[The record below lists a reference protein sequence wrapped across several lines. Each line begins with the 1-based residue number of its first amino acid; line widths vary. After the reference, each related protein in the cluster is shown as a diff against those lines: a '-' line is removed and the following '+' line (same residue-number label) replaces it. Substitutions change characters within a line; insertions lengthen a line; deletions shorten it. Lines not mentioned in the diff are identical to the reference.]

1 MPLQIRRGTT
11 AQRLAITPLTGELIH
26 DTTTGQLFVGNGTT
40 AGGVTTTGITLE
52 DAADTAA
59 SLFSTGSHSGIT
71 FAYNDAVGR
80 IDATVTVAATGP
92 FDGDLTG
99 SVFSDGSTLLV
110 DGTEGRIVGPVDTGS
125 ITISNTSDS
134 IGLDFRRYI
143 GSVGSSTITPNNT
156 ALGDIHFYGQTGAAD
171 SALGGAA
178 AYIQGFVNGTPAGGY
193 VPGAID
199 FHVQQLDGL
208 DNPILRLLGGDGYII
223 LNEAV
228 RHNSDKVCTDGIQY
242 MLRQHHSTVD
252 ANNFS
257 FYRGRG
263 TEALPEAIQNG
274 DDIIDIAFG
283 GYTAFGVYGIGA
295 SISAIVDGAVST
307 NIVPTKLVFRTHN
320 GTSSAERI
328 TIDKT
333 GALLCTQSILTSAGG
348 IGYTTGAGGTVSQG
362 TSKSTGV
369 TLSKLTGEITT
380 FSDLLTAS
388 SNAVFTL
395 TNTLVTATDHVIVS
409 HIRGGTAGAYN
420 VVANAGTGSVQITLR
435 NITGGNLT
443 ESPVLKFT
451 VIKSVTS

>member
-11 AQRLAITPLTGELIH
+11 AQRLAITPLTGELIL

-40 AGGVTTTGITLE
+40 LGGATTTGISTE
-52 DAADTAA
+52 DAADAAA
-59 SLFSTGSHSGIT
+59 SLFTSGSHSGIT

-80 IDATVTVAATGP
+80 IDATVTVTATGP

-99 SVFSDGSTLLV
+99 SVFADDSGLLV
-110 DGTEGRIVGPVDTGS
+110 DGVSGKIVGTIDTNS
-125 ITISNTSDS
+125 VTISKEVNT

-143 GSVGSSTITPNNT
+143 GSVGSTTITPDT
-156 ALGDIHFYGQTGAAD
+156 AILGGINFYGQSGAGD
-171 SALGGAA
+171 SALGGVA
-178 AYIQGFVNGTPAGGY
+178 AYIQSFVNGTPAGGY

-199 FHVQQLDGL
+199 FHVQQLDGV
-208 DNPILRLLGGDGYII
+208 DNPILRLLGGQGYII

-228 RHNSDKVCTDGIQY
+228 RLNSDKVSTDGIQF

-263 TEALPEAIQNG
+263 TELAPEAIQNG

-295 SISAIVDGAVST
+295 SLSAIVDGTVST
-307 NIVPTKLVFRTHN
+307 NVVPTKLVFRTHN
-320 GTSSAERI
+320 GVSSAERI

-362 TSKSTGV
+362 TSKSTTV
-369 TLSKLTGEITT
+369 VLSKLTGEITT
-380 FSDLLTAS
+380 FSDLLAADS
-388 SNAVFTL
+388 SAVFTL
-395 TNTLVTATDHVIVS
+395 TNTLVTSSDHIIVS
-409 HIRGGTAGAYN
+409 HISGGTLGAYN
-420 VVANAGTGSVQITLR
+420 ICAISGTGSVTITIR
-435 NITGGNLT
+435 NITAAGLT
-443 ESPVLKFT
+443 EAPVLKFT

>member
-11 AQRLAITPLTGELIH
+11 AQRLAITPIPGELIY
-26 DTTTGQLFVGNGTT
+26 DTTTGQIFVGNGTT
-40 AGGVTTTGITLE
+40 AGGATTTGISIEDAE
-52 DAADTAA
+52 DAAAGLLT
-59 SLFSTGSHSGIT
+59 SGSHSGISFT
-71 FAYNDAVGR
+71 YNDNARR
-80 IDATVTVAATGP
+80 IDASITTVNT
-92 FDGDLTG
+92 D
-99 SVFSDGSTLLV
+99 SVTISDT
-110 DGTEGRIVGPVDTGS
+110 TEG
-125 ITISNTSDS
+125 
-134 IGLDFRRYI
+134 IGLNFRRYV
-143 GSVGSSTITPNNT
+143 GTVGSNTITPNGT
-156 ALGDIHFYGQTGAAD
+156 TLGDIHFYGQTGAGD
-171 SALGGAA
+171 STLGGAA
-178 AYIQGFVNGTPAGGY
+178 AYIQGFVNGTPTDGY

-208 DNPILRLLGGDGYII
+208 DNPILRLLGGAGYVIV
-223 LNEAV
+223 NEAV

-242 MLRQHHSTVD
+242 MLRQHHSNVD

-263 TEALPEAIQNG
+263 TELAPQAIQNG

-295 SISAIVDGAVST
+295 SISAIVDGTVST

-320 GTSSAERI
+320 GTASADRI

-333 GALLCTQSILTSAGG
+333 GALLSTQAILTSAGG
-348 IGYTTGAGGTVSQG
+348 IGYTTGAGGTVAQD

-369 TLSKLTGEITT
+369 TLSKLTGVITT
-380 FSDLLTAS
+380 FSDLLTPS
-388 SNAVFTL
+388 TNVVFTL

-409 HIRGGTAGAYN
+409 HINGGTLGAYN
-420 VVANAGTGSVQITLR
+420 VVATAGTGSVQITLR

>member
-11 AQRLAITPLTGELIH
+11 AQRLAITPIPGELIY
-26 DTTTGQLFVGNGTT
+26 DTTTGQIFVGNGTT
-40 AGGVTTTGITLE
+40 VGGATTTGISIEDAE
-52 DAADTAA
+52 DAAAGLLT
-59 SLFSTGSHSGIT
+59 SGSHSGISFT
-71 FAYNDAVGR
+71 YNDNARR
-80 IDATVTVAATGP
+80 IDASITTVNT
-92 FDGDLTG
+92 D
-99 SVFSDGSTLLV
+99 SVTISDT
-110 DGTEGRIVGPVDTGS
+110 TEG
-125 ITISNTSDS
+125 
-134 IGLDFRRYI
+134 IGLNFRRYV
-143 GSVGSSTITPNNT
+143 GTVGSNTITPNGT
-156 ALGDIHFYGQTGAAD
+156 TLGDIHFYGQTGAGD
-171 SALGGAA
+171 STLGGAA
-178 AYIQGFVNGTPAGGY
+178 AYIQGFVNGTPTDGY

-199 FHVQQLDGL
+199 FHVQQLNGL
-208 DNPILRLLGGDGYII
+208 DNPILRLLGGAGYVIV
-223 LNEAV
+223 NEAV

-242 MLRQHHSTVD
+242 MLRQHHSNVD

-263 TEALPEAIQNG
+263 TELAPQAIQNG

-283 GYTAFGVYGIGA
+283 GYTAFGVYGVGA
-295 SISAIVDGAVST
+295 SISAIVDGTVST

-320 GTSSAERI
+320 GTASADRI

-333 GALLCTQSILTSAGG
+333 GALLSTQAILTSAGG
-348 IGYTTGAGGTVSQG
+348 IGYTTGAGGTVVQG

-380 FSDLLTAS
+380 FSDLLTPS
-388 SNAVFTL
+388 TNVVFTL

-409 HIRGGTAGAYN
+409 HIRGGTLGAYN
-420 VVANAGTGSVQITLR
+420 IVANAGTGSVQITLR

>member
-11 AQRLAITPLTGELIH
+11 AQRLAITPIPGELIY
-26 DTTTGQLFVGNGTT
+26 DTTTGQIFVGNGTT
-40 AGGVTTTGITLE
+40 AGGATTTGISIEDAE
-52 DAADTAA
+52 DAAAA
-59 SLFSTGSHSGIT
+59 LLTTGSHSGISFT
-71 FAYNDAVGR
+71 YNDNDRR
-80 IDATVTVAATGP
+80 IDA
-92 FDGDLTG
+92 
-99 SVFSDGSTLLV
+99 
-110 DGTEGRIVGPVDTGS
+110 S
-125 ITISNTSDS
+125 ITTVNTDHVTISDTTES

-143 GSVGSSTITPNNT
+143 GSVGSFTTTPNNT
-156 ALGDIHFYGQTGAAD
+156 TLGDIHFYGQTGVDD
-171 SALGGAA
+171 SSLGGMA
-178 AYIQGFVNGTPAGGY
+178 AYIQGFVNGTPADGY
-193 VPGAID
+193 VPGGID

-208 DNPILRLLGGDGYII
+208 DNSILRLLGGAGYIV

-228 RHNSDKVCTDGIQY
+228 RLNSDKASTDGIQF
-242 MLRQHHSTVD
+242 MLRQHHSNVD

-263 TEALPEAIQNG
+263 TEAAPQAIQNG

-283 GYTAFGVYGIGA
+283 GFTSFGVYGIGA

-320 GTSSAERI
+320 GTASADRI

-333 GALLCTQSILTSAGG
+333 GALLCTQAILTSAGG
-348 IGYTTGAGGTVSQG
+348 IGYTTGAGGTVAQG

-380 FSDLLTAS
+380 FSDLLTPSTNVA
-388 SNAVFTL
+388 FTL

-409 HIRGGTAGAYN
+409 HIRGGTLGAYN
-420 VVANAGTGSVQITLR
+420 IVANAGTGSVQITLR
-435 NITGGNLT
+435 NITGGSLT